1 MWQVVGQTKAIE
13 YLERSL
19 EQGHPAHAY
28 LIVGP
33 PQVGKAT
40 LALGLAQR
48 LNCLGERPPCGE
60 CLSCRRIAKGKH
72 TDVQVIGLPSTPE
85 GKKKTE
91 ISIDQIRGIQS
102 SACLPP
108 YEGKHKVFILDG
120 AEYLST
126 EASNSLLKILEEP
139 PPGVFFLLLAS
150 REGMILPTVAS
161 RCQRIELAPSPRE
174 MVRKALEERWKVE
187 PERAE
192 ILSRLCQGCMG
203 WAISAGEKPQLLQE
217 RQQRLEALLTAL
229 SADLEER
236 FSLANRLAVQFSRE
250 RQEVL
255 GMLALWRDWWR
266 DLMLFKAGLDSLITN
281 VDQKA
286 VLEEHARGFT
296 LADIWA
302 AILATEETK
311 AALEINANPRLA
323 LEVLLLRL
331 PRKDDKL
338 TGSKTSR

>member
-1 MWQVVGQTKAIE
+1 M
-13 YLERSL
+13 
-19 EQGHPAHAY
+19 
-28 LIVGP
+28 
-33 PQVGKAT
+33 
-40 LALGLAQR
+40 LGL
-48 LNCLGERPPCGE
+48 
-60 CLSCRRIAKGKH
+60 LSYCR
-72 TDVQVIGLPSTPE
+72 V
-85 GKKKTE
+85 
-91 ISIDQIRGIQS
+91 
-102 SACLPP
+102 
-108 YEGKHKVFILDG
+108 LDG

-139 PPGVFFLLLAS
+139 PPGVFFLLLVS

-203 WAISAGEKPQLLQE
+203 WAVSAGEKPQLLQE

-229 SADLEER
+229 GADLEER
-236 FSLANRLAVQFSRE
+236 FFLANRLAAQFSRE

-255 GMLALWRDWWR
+255 GMLVLWRDWWR
-266 DLMLFKAGLDSLITN
+266 DLMLFKAGLASLITN
-281 VDQKA
+281 VDQESI
-286 VLEEHARGFT
+286 LEEQARGFT

-302 AILATEETK
+302 AILAIEETK
-311 AALEINANPRLA
+311 AALELNANPRLA
-323 LEVLLLRL
+323 LEVFLLRL

-338 TGSKTSR
+338 TGSKTSRQV